1 MSSFTKQGKT
11 PSVKVHCCVCTFY
24 SIPNDGAQGAASAQ
38 FPFNELLFLGL
49 SICVVAVVIAAF
61 GSISTSHSN
70 HYISH
75 ARIQHKTVQQTQ
87 TAAKPKQ

>member
-38 FPFNELLFLGL
+38 FPFNELLFLGPVSYTHL
-49 SICVVAVVIAAF
+49 TLPTSIVV
-61 GSISTSHSN
+61 
-70 HYISH
+70 
-75 ARIQHKTVQQTQ
+75 
-87 TAAKPKQ
+87 